1 MSPVTVT
8 AEVGIE
14 VVEPSVGLSDPCFV
28 GSSNPAK
35 TLSFPPAV
43 TVELSMYAL
52 TLLAVAVLE
61 PATLT
66 VCTPSGP
73 AASSFEIR
81 LGSATELLWPT

>member
-8 AEVGIE
+8 ADDAI
-14 VVEPSVGLSDPCFV
+14 VVWAPSTGLDEPCFV
-28 GSSNPAK
+28 GSSKPAK

-43 TVELSMYAL
+43 TVELSIKAL
-52 TLLAVAVLE
+52 TLLAVAVFD

-81 LGSATELLWPT
+81 LGSATLSLLPR

>member
-1 MSPVTVT
+1 M
-8 AEVGIE
+8 E
-14 VVEPSVGLSDPCFV
+14 
-28 GSSNPAK
+28 
-35 TLSFPPAV
+35 
-43 TVELSMYAL
+43 AL
-52 TLLAVAVLE
+52 TLLAVAVSE